1 MQHATTMNIIQ
12 TLYYAWKFFDETD
25 LQENKYYIFTWQ
37 GYPVN
42 WLILVPVV
50 WPSNS
55 PVLFTLLNAKSSC
68 ISIKVDHSYWITVSK
83 KVHLQVRFAISPK
96 SSGKRIFRST
106 FRAIKMDQIINQF
119 TQNEFINIMF
129 ISFEKGC
136 MSKWKYIVCTKPQ
149 KNSFTKTKTSLLK
162 ALFTSNAGILRNQ

>member
-1 MQHATTMNIIQ
+1 M
-12 TLYYAWKFFDETD
+12 
-25 LQENKYYIFTWQ
+25 
-37 GYPVN
+37 
-42 WLILVPVV
+42 
-50 WPSNS
+50 
-55 PVLFTLLNAKSSC
+55 
-68 ISIKVDHSYWITVSK
+68 
-83 KVHLQVRFAISPK
+83 HLQVRFAISPK

-106 FRAIKMDQIINQF
+106 FRAIKEINKKHSLAFHIYFVFKGLPQMDQIINQF